1 MKKIIL
7 FLVVLLTIFA
17 AMAMDYVTGYGTQM
31 QWELLRSQA
40 DEDPNA
46 AIGSIAITTATA
58 GDYWSKPT
66 AANGIKEFTS
76 PDGMSSDATA
86 IGIAACAGS
95 AADKTFTVNIWL
107 WRKNGGP
114 AQKVCS
120 IAYTTG
126 LMQVIKYP
134 HNGSAATSKF
144 WADTAVVTST
154 WFEGKI
160 DTADAD
166 AGDRLAVVL
175 ITLYGEGFIYAEVAS
190 ADGATGTEAG
200 DVSVYMFKVSGG

>member
-1 MKKIIL
+1 MKKTIL
-7 FLVVLLTIFA
+7 ILAVMLAVLSAI
-17 AMAMDYVTGYGTQM
+17 AMDYVTGYGTQTS
-31 QWELLRSQA
+31 WELLRGQA
-40 DEDPNA
+40 DEDPNT
-46 AIGSIAITTATA
+46 SIDSVAITTATA
-58 GDYWSKPT
+58 GDYWSKP
-66 AANGIKEFTS
+66 AVGIKEFTS
-76 PDGMSSDATA
+76 PDGLSSDATA

-107 WRKNGGP
+107 WRKHGGP

-126 LMQVIKYP
+126 LMQVVKYP
-134 HNGSAATSKF
+134 HNGSAATNKF

-154 WFEGKI
+154 WYDQKI
-160 DTADAD
+160 DTADATGNNRM
-166 AGDRLAVVL
+166 ATVL
-175 ITLYGEGFIYAEVAS
+175 ITLYGEGFIYAEVAN